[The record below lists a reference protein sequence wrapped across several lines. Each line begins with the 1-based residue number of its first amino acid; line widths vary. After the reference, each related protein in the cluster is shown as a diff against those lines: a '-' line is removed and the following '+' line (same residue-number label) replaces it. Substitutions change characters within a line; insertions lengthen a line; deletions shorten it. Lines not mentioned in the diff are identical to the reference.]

1 MTVSFENQNL
11 IENTPKIKKNN
22 NNKIREV
29 LISQPTFTCS
39 KSTIETLEYNVK
51 YVQVNN
57 KDTGMTLMG
66 SNVSIVDF
74 EQVFL
79 VGSSLTNEYT
89 E

>member
-1 MTVSFENQNL
+1 MFVNGVRFLTNDCNREYTEN
-11 IENTPKIKKNN
+11 KKND

-57 KDTGMTLMG
+57 KDRGMTLMG

-74 EQVFL
+74 EQVFF
-79 VGSSLTNEYT
+79 GRI
-89 E
+89 

>member
-1 MTVSFENQNL
+1 MTVSSENQNL
-11 IENTPKIKKNN
+11 IENTPKIKKND

-74 EQVFL
+74 EQVFF
-79 VGSSLTNEYT
+79 GRI
-89 E
+89 